1 MALTRVTSD
10 GITDGSILNADL
22 HNSAAI
28 AGTKISP
35 DFGSQAITTTGN
47 LNCKDITLT
56 DTTPGISFVDSNNNS
71 DFRIIAD
78 NGVLS
83 FADTTNNANRIN
95 LSSNG
100 TVAVQQHLDV
110 GAGVDVTGITTS
122 TNGVRVNTDGSA
134 SADYIS
140 VGASQDLKIY
150 HDGSH
155 SYIRDIG
162 TGGLR
167 ITTDSFNVVSSPNNE
182 AMITATENGA
192 VNLYHDH
199 NLKLATNSSGVSV
212 TGNISCSGTVDGV
225 DIAARNTLF
234 GGLTSSSGV
243 LSNGVTAT
251 TQSAGNNTTRVATT
265 AFVTTAISNLVDSSP
280 SALNT
285 LNELAAALG
294 DDANFSTTVTNSI
307 ATKLANIVE
316 DTTPQLGGTLQS
328 NGHMIRF
335 ADATGVNSNRLKFGT
350 GDDLHVYHNGS
361 NSTIR
366 HEGTGSLLLTTTAG
380 SIQML
385 HNAENMLIA
394 NPDGAVDLYH
404 NNSKKFET
412 TSLGVTVT
420 GGVYPSATDTYQ
432 LGGSS
437 LRWNELNI
445 KSVIDV
451 SDNGKIRIG
460 DGDDLQIYHDGTSS
474 ILKNTTGALY
484 VQSDDTRIVNA
495 ANSETI
501 ARFIADGA
509 VELYHNS
516 SKKFETTSSGATVTG
531 TLTATSFSGDG
542 SNLTGVT
549 STTINNN
556 ANNRVITGSNTAN
569 TLEAESGL
577 LWDSVTLTCSGSTNQ
592 KIILQGATHPYIHF
606 YEGTTGKAFIQWHA
620 DGYLRIKNDE
630 DDATIRLKDN
640 IEFSPNDSDYYK
652 MWHANND
659 GSGSGLDADT
669 VDGIQGSSFIRSDTA
684 DTASGDITFSGGAGA
699 ITLTAGSDIRMTSG
713 TWTGEHAGKIQ
724 YHSNKMYI
732 QGGSNGHQLRDNSG
746 GTTFEINPSGT
757 CAGVGLT
764 LGQTVQHNADATFNG
779 GAGAVT
785 IAAHSDIRLTSGNWT
800 GNAYGKIQHHSNHL
814 YFLGGNSSDHSF
826 IFRFNTTDR
835 VYIKSN
841 GTIWP
846 QANNTSDLGTSSN
859 RWNNIYTND
868 LNLSNEGSCNDV
880 DGTWGSYTIQEGA
893 EDLFLV
899 NRRNGKKYKFN
910 LTEVS

>member
-307 ATKLANIVE
+307 ATKLA
-316 DTTPQLGGTLQS
+316 LSGG
-328 NGHMIRF
+328 
-335 ADATGVNSNRLKFGT
+335 
-350 GDDLHVYHNGS
+350 
-361 NSTIR
+361 
-366 HEGTGSLLLTTTAG
+366 
-380 SIQML
+380 
-385 HNAENMLIA
+385 
-394 NPDGAVDLYH
+394 
-404 NNSKKFET
+404 
-412 TSLGVTVT
+412 TVT
-420 GGVYPSATDTYQ
+420 GVLALTSSSQYP
-432 LGGSS
+432 
-437 LRWNELNI
+437 LNI
-445 KSVIDV
+445 NS
-451 SDNGKIRIG
+451 SDNGKIVLQGSNAPYIRFREGTTDKAFIQWNNDGYLRLHNEEDSSQILLKDDITFSLDGGNTNYKMWHGGNDGAGSGLDADTVDGIQASSFVRSDAGDEATGDITFSGGAGAIRIAANSDIRFSSG
-460 DGDDLQIYHDGTSS
+460 TWTGNTAGKIQHHNNILYFQGGSGGFAFLDDGGTGRWKIDANGHLQPNTDGDYDIGTSS
-474 ILKNTTGALY
+474 IRVRNGYFDTLY
-484 VQSDDTRIVNA
+484 
-495 ANSETI
+495 
-501 ARFIADGA
+501 
-509 VELYHNS
+509 
-516 SKKFETTSSGATVTG
+516 
-531 TLTATSFSGDG
+531 GDG

-549 STTINNN
+549 STTINSN
-556 ANNRVITGSNTAN
+556 ADNRVITGSGTAN
-569 TLEAESGL
+569 TLNAESGL

-779 GAGAVT
+779 GAGAAT
-785 IAAHSDIRLTSGNWT
+785 IATHSDIRFNAGNWT
-800 GNAYGKIQHHSNHL
+800 GEASYKIQAHSGRMYIQAPHI
-814 YFLGGNSSDHSF
+814 
-826 IFRFNTTDR
+826 IFRDDGGANRWNIDSSGHF
-835 VYIKSN
+835 I
-841 GTIWP
+841 P
-846 QANNTSDLGTSSN
+846 EANNTYDIGSSSK
-859 RWNNIYTND
+859 RIRNIYTND
-868 LNLSNEGSCNDV
+868 LNLSNEGGSNDV

-893 EDLFLV
+893 EELFLV